1 MTVPWYRDGDPR
13 CCYGLRFSQA
23 CKFFCLFLSNMIQFL
38 LFKSPLYVNLFFLFH
53 GITVFFFSTPEIKMI
68 QFPQNVAV
76 CNVMKQTVNVHVL
89 STFCVIKA
97 FDSGVIL
104 KTWIICILL
113 VFLGRWI
120 FFVFGQKWQVLHV
133 NGSAV
138 TELNRR

>member
-1 MTVPWYRDGDPR
+1 MLLWV
-13 CCYGLRFSQA
+13 
-23 CKFFCLFLSNMIQFL
+23 KIQSSL
-38 LFKSPLYVNLFFLFH
+38 QIFLF
-53 GITVFFFSTPEIKMI
+53 IFVKYDPIFTIQKPIICQSFFFIPWNNSFFFSTPEIKMI